1 MDDVYAGFVDA
12 GFLKAEGAKILERKP
27 SQVYFDAGQ
36 IVQWV
41 RGLYAPHVTP
51 LAVTSRL
58 LRVYWYDGAF
68 APSHPRYQ
76 DQHSFH
82 DAIANVPGIQL
93 RLGQMVERPSKLK
106 APIQS
111 ALKSTANGLGIDP
124 KRLLCEFNN
133 HWKFYSSSQQKGV
146 DTLMT
151 LDMVRLASRGAFET
165 AIVVTGDRDL
175 AEVVRTVQDYGIRV
189 QIATP
194 NKKSVAR
201 ELLQIAD
208 GVREIEIAE
217 LKKMLPDRHPRS

>member
-1 MDDVYAGFVDA
+1 
-12 GFLKAEGAKILERKP
+12 
-27 SQVYFDAGQ
+27 
-36 IVQWV
+36 
-41 RGLYAPHVTP
+41 
-51 LAVTSRL
+51 
-58 LRVYWYDGAF
+58 
-68 APSHPRYQ
+68 
-76 DQHSFH
+76 
-82 DAIANVPGIQL
+82 
-93 RLGQMVERPSKLK
+93 
-106 APIQS
+106 
-111 ALKSTANGLGIDP
+111 
-124 KRLLCEFNN
+124 
-133 HWKFYSSSQQKGV
+133 
-146 DTLMT
+146 MT